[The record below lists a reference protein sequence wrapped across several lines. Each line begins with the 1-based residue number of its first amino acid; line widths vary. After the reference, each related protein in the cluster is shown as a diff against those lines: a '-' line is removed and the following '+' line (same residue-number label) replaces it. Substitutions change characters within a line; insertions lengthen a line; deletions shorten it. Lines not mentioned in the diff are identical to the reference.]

1 MGGTM
6 VNRVLLWATNNPR
19 VQRQMTENQLARR
32 VSHRFVAGERLDE
45 ALEVATELNAEGIG
59 AILDMLGEGVTD
71 LAGATH
77 AVEQYE
83 EATDAIAE
91 RRLDATISIKLSQLG
106 QTVDRD
112 TCVANLNEIL
122 DHAQSVGVRVEID
135 MEESGLVSDTL
146 SLFREAVTKHPET
159 RLAIQVALRRTP
171 LDLEAM
177 ASLKPRIRLVKGAY
191 AEPLELA
198 QQGKNEIKAQY
209 KYLTDWLF
217 QYGTDP
223 AFGTHDGE
231 LVDYARQA
239 AVKAGKGPKD
249 FEIQVLYGIR
259 RDLQHELTA
268 AGYRVRVYIPFGE
281 AWYPY
286 LTRRMAERPANMF
299 FFLRAVVG
307 R

>member
-1 MGGTM
+1 M

-19 VQRQMTENQLARR
+19 VQHQMTENPIARR

-45 ALEVATELNAEGIG
+45 ALEAATMLNAEGIG
-59 AILDMLGEGVTD
+59 AILDLLGEGVTD

-83 EATDAIAE
+83 EATDAIAQ
-91 RRLDATISIKLSQLG
+91 RGLDSTISIKLSQLG
-106 QTVDRD
+106 QTVARD
-112 TCVANLNEIL
+112 ACVANLNEIL
-122 DHAQSVGVRVEID
+122 DHAQSVGVRVEVD
-135 MEESGLVSDTL
+135 MEDSSLVPDTL
-146 SLFREAVTKHPET
+146 SLFREAVIKHPET
-159 RLAIQVALRRTP
+159 RLAIQAALRRTP

-191 AEPLELA
+191 AEPMELA
-198 QQGKNEIKAQY
+198 QRGKDEIRAQY

-231 LVDYARQA
+231 LIDYARQA
-239 AVKAGKGPKD
+239 AIKAGKSPKD

-259 RDLQHELTA
+259 RDLQLKLTA

-286 LTRRMAERPANMF
+286 LTRRMAERPSNLF
-299 FFLRAVVG
+299 FFLRAVIG

>member
-1 MGGTM
+1 M
-6 VNRVLLWATNNPR
+6 VNRVLLWATSNPR
-19 VQRQMTENQLARR
+19 LQHQMTENPVARR

-45 ALEVATELNAEGIG
+45 ALEVATQLNSEGIG
-59 AILDMLGEGVTD
+59 AILDLLGEGVTD

-91 RRLDATISIKLSQLG
+91 RGLDATISIKLSQLG
-106 QTVDRD
+106 QTVDRSA
-112 TCVANLNEIL
+112 CVANLNEIL
-122 DHAQSVGVRVEID
+122 DHAQSVGVRVEVD

-146 SLFREAVTKHPET
+146 SLFREAVAKHPET
-159 RLAIQVALRRTP
+159 RLAIQAALRRTP

-177 ASLKPRIRLVKGAY
+177 ASVKPRIRLVKGAY

-198 QQGKNEIKAQY
+198 QQGKAEIKAQY

-217 QYGTDP
+217 RSGTDP
-223 AFGTHDGE
+223 AFGSHDSE
-231 LVDYARQA
+231 LIEYAKEA
-239 AVKAGKGPKD
+239 AIKAGKGPKD
-249 FEIQVLYGIR
+249 FEVQLLYGIR

-268 AGYRVRVYIPFGE
+268 AGYRVRVYIPFGS

-286 LTRRMAERPANMF
+286 LTRRMAERPSNMF

>member
-6 VNRVLLWATNNPR
+6 VNRVLLWATSNPR
-19 VQRQMTENQLARR
+19 LQHQMTENPVARR

-45 ALEVATELNAEGIG
+45 ALEVATQLNLEGIG
-59 AILDMLGEGVTD
+59 AILDLLGEGVTD

-83 EATDAIAE
+83 ETTDAIAE
-91 RRLDATISIKLSQLG
+91 RGLDATISIKLSQLG
-106 QTVDRD
+106 QTVDRSA
-112 TCVANLNEIL
+112 CVANLNEIL
-122 DHAQSVGVRVEID
+122 DHAQSVGVRVEVD

-146 SLFREAVTKHPET
+146 SLFREAVAKHPET
-159 RLAIQVALRRTP
+159 RLAIQAALRRTP

-177 ASLKPRIRLVKGAY
+177 ASVKPRIRLVKGAY

-198 QQGKNEIKAQY
+198 QQGKAEIKAQY

-217 QYGTDP
+217 RSGTDP
-223 AFGTHDGE
+223 AFGSHDSE
-231 LVDYARQA
+231 LIEYAKEA
-239 AVKAGKGPKD
+239 AIKAGKGPKD
-249 FEIQVLYGIR
+249 FEVQLLYGIR

-268 AGYRVRVYIPFGE
+268 AGYRVRVYIPFGS

-286 LTRRMAERPANMF
+286 LTRRMAERPSNMF

>member
-6 VNRVLLWATNNPR
+6 VNRFLLWATNNPR
-19 VQRQMTENQLARR
+19 VQHQMTENPIARR

-45 ALEVATELNAEGIG
+45 ALEVATKLNSEGIG
-59 AILDMLGEGVTD
+59 AILDLLGEGVTD

-91 RRLDATISIKLSQLG
+91 RSLDATISIKLSQLG
-106 QTVDRD
+106 QTVDRSA
-112 TCVANLNEIL
+112 CLANLNDIL
-122 DHAQSVGVRVEID
+122 DHAQSAGLRVEVD
-135 MEESGLVSDTL
+135 MEESGLVSATL
-146 SLFREAVTKHPET
+146 SLFREAVATHPET
-159 RLAIQVALRRTP
+159 RLAIQAALRRTP

-191 AEPLELA
+191 AEPLDVA
-198 QQGKNEIKAQY
+198 QQRKDEIKAQY

-217 QYGTDP
+217 RYGSDP
-223 AFGTHDGE
+223 AFGTHDSE
-231 LVDYARQA
+231 LIEYAKEA

-249 FEIQVLYGIR
+249 FEIQLLYGIR

-268 AGYRVRVYIPFGE
+268 AGYRVRVYIPFGS

-286 LTRRMAERPANMF
+286 LTRRMAERPSNMF

>member
-1 MGGTM
+1 M

-19 VQRQMTENQLARR
+19 VQHQMTENPIARR

-45 ALEVATELNAEGIG
+45 ALEAATMLNAEGIG
-59 AILDMLGEGVTD
+59 AILDLLGEGVTD

-83 EATDAIAE
+83 EATDAIAQ
-91 RRLDATISIKLSQLG
+91 RGLDSTISIKLSQLG

-112 TCVANLNEIL
+112 ACVANLNEIL
-122 DHAQSVGVRVEID
+122 DHAQSVGVRVEVD
-135 MEESGLVSDTL
+135 MEDSSLVPDTL
-146 SLFREAVTKHPET
+146 SLFREAVIKHPET
-159 RLAIQVALRRTP
+159 RLAIQAALRRTP

-191 AEPLELA
+191 AEPMELA
-198 QQGKNEIKAQY
+198 QRGKDEIRAQY
-209 KYLTDWLF
+209 QYLTDWLF

-231 LVDYARQA
+231 LIDYARQA
-239 AVKAGKGPKD
+239 AIKAGKSPKD

-259 RDLQHELTA
+259 RDLQLKLTA

-286 LTRRMAERPANMF
+286 LTRRMAERPRNLF
-299 FFLRAVVG
+299 FFLRAVIG

>member
-6 VNRVLLWATNNPR
+6 VNRVVLWATSNPR
-19 VQRQMTENQLARR
+19 LQHQVAENSIARR

-45 ALEVATELNAEGIG
+45 ALEVATKLNSEGIG
-59 AILDMLGEGVTD
+59 AILDLLGEGVTD

-91 RRLDATISIKLSQLG
+91 RSVDATISIKLSQLG
-106 QTVDRD
+106 QTVDRSA
-112 TCVANLNEIL
+112 CLANLNDIL
-122 DHAQSVGVRVEID
+122 DHAQSAGVRVEVD

-146 SLFREAVTKHPET
+146 SLFRDAVTKHPET
-159 RLAIQVALRRTP
+159 RLAIQAALRRTP

-191 AEPLELA
+191 AEPLDVA
-198 QQGKNEIKAQY
+198 HQGKKEIKAQY

-217 QYGTDP
+217 RSGADP
-223 AFGTHDGE
+223 AFGTHDSE
-231 LVDYARQA
+231 LIEYAQQA

-259 RDLQHELTA
+259 RDLQHQLTE
-268 AGYRVRVYIPFGE
+268 AGYRVRVYIPFGS

-286 LTRRMAERPANMF
+286 LTRRMAERPSNMF

>member
-1 MGGTM
+1 M

-19 VQRQMTENQLARR
+19 VQHQMTENPIARR

-45 ALEVATELNAEGIG
+45 ALEAATMLNAEGIV
-59 AILDMLGEGVTD
+59 AILDLLGEGVTD

-83 EATDAIAE
+83 EATDAIAQ
-91 RRLDATISIKLSQLG
+91 RGLDSTISIKLSQLG

-112 TCVANLNEIL
+112 ACVANLNEIL
-122 DHAQSVGVRVEID
+122 DHAQSVGVRVEVD
-135 MEESGLVSDTL
+135 MEDSSLVPDTL
-146 SLFREAVTKHPET
+146 SLFREAVIKHPET
-159 RLAIQVALRRTP
+159 RLAIQAALRRTP

-191 AEPLELA
+191 AEPMELA
-198 QQGKNEIKAQY
+198 QRGKDEIRAQY

-231 LVDYARQA
+231 LIDYARQA
-239 AVKAGKGPKD
+239 AIKAGKSPKD

-259 RDLQHELTA
+259 RDLQLKLTA

-286 LTRRMAERPANMF
+286 LTRRMAERPSNLF
-299 FFLRAVVG
+299 FFLRAVIG

>member
-1 MGGTM
+1 M

-19 VQRQMTENQLARR
+19 VQHQMTENPIARR

-45 ALEVATELNAEGIG
+45 ALEAATMLNAEGIG
-59 AILDMLGEGVTD
+59 AILDLLGEGVTD

-83 EATDAIAE
+83 EATDAIAQ
-91 RRLDATISIKLSQLG
+91 RGLDSTISIKLSQLG

-112 TCVANLNEIL
+112 ACVANLNEIL
-122 DHAQSVGVRVEID
+122 DHAQSVGVRVEVD
-135 MEESGLVSDTL
+135 MEDSSLVPDTL
-146 SLFREAVTKHPET
+146 SLFREAVIKHPET
-159 RLAIQVALRRTP
+159 RLAIQAALRRTP

-191 AEPLELA
+191 AEPMELA
-198 QQGKNEIKAQY
+198 QRGKDEIRAQY

-231 LVDYARQA
+231 LIDYARQA
-239 AVKAGKGPKD
+239 AIKAGKSPKD

-259 RDLQHELTA
+259 RDLQLKLTA

-286 LTRRMAERPANMF
+286 LTRRMAERPRNLF
-299 FFLRAVVG
+299 FFLRAVIG

>member
-1 MGGTM
+1 M

-45 ALEVATELNAEGIG
+45 ALEVATNLNSEGIG

-91 RRLDATISIKLSQLG
+91 RHLDATISIKLSQLG

-112 TCVANLNEIL
+112 ACVANLNEIL

-159 RLAIQVALRRTP
+159 RLAIQAALRRTP

-191 AEPLELA
+191 AEPLVLA

-231 LVDYARQA
+231 LVDYAKQA
-239 AVKAGKGPKD
+239 AIKAGKGPQD

-259 RDLQHELTA
+259 RDLQHDLTA

-286 LTRRMAERPANMF
+286 LTRRMAERPANML

>member
-6 VNRVLLWATNNPR
+6 VNRVLFWATSNPR
-19 VQRQMTENQLARR
+19 LQHQMTENPVARR

-45 ALEVATELNAEGIG
+45 ALEVATQLNSEGIG
-59 AILDMLGEGVTD
+59 AILDLLGEGVTD

-91 RRLDATISIKLSQLG
+91 RGLDATISIKLSQLG
-106 QTVDRD
+106 QTVDRSA
-112 TCVANLNEIL
+112 CVANLNEIL
-122 DHAQSVGVRVEID
+122 DHAQSVGVRVEVD

-146 SLFREAVTKHPET
+146 SLFHEAVAKHPET
-159 RLAIQVALRRTP
+159 RLAIQAALRRTP

-177 ASLKPRIRLVKGAY
+177 ASVKPRIRLVKGAY

-198 QQGKNEIKAQY
+198 QQGKAEIKAQY

-217 QYGTDP
+217 RSGTDP
-223 AFGTHDGE
+223 AFGSHDSE
-231 LVDYARQA
+231 LIEYAKEA
-239 AVKAGKGPKD
+239 AIKAGKGPKD
-249 FEIQVLYGIR
+249 FEVQLLYGIR

-268 AGYRVRVYIPFGE
+268 AGYRVRVYIPFGS

-286 LTRRMAERPANMF
+286 LTRRMAERPSNMF

>member
-6 VNRVLLWATNNPR
+6 VNRVLLWATSNPR
-19 VQRQMTENQLARR
+19 LQRQMTENPRARR

-45 ALEVATELNAEGIG
+45 ALDVATQLNSEGIG
-59 AILDMLGEGVTD
+59 AILDLLGEGVTD
-71 LAGATH
+71 LAGATQ

-83 EATDAIAE
+83 EATDAIAQ
-91 RRLDATISIKLSQLG
+91 RGLDATISIKLSQLG
-106 QTVDRD
+106 QTVDRSA
-112 TCVANLNEIL
+112 CIANLNEIL
-122 DHAQSVGVRVEID
+122 DHAQSVGVRVEVD
-135 MEESGLVSDTL
+135 MEESGLVSNTL

-191 AEPLELA
+191 AEPVELA

-217 QYGTDP
+217 RSGSDP
-223 AFGTHDGE
+223 AFGTHDSE
-231 LVDYARQA
+231 LIEYAKEA
-239 AVKAGKGPKD
+239 AVRAGKGPKD

-259 RDLQHELTA
+259 RDLQHELAA
-268 AGYRVRVYIPFGE
+268 AGHRVRVYIPFGE

>member
-19 VQRQMTENQLARR
+19 VQRQMTENPIARR

-45 ALEVATELNAEGIG
+45 ALEVATKLNAEGIG
-59 AILDMLGEGVTD
+59 AILDMLGEGVID
-71 LAGATH
+71 LAGAAH

-83 EATDAIAE
+83 EATAAIAE
-91 RRLDATISIKLSQLG
+91 RSLDATISIKLSQLG
-106 QTVDRD
+106 QTVDHD
-112 TCVANLNEIL
+112 ACVANLNEIL
-122 DHAQSVGVRVEID
+122 DQAQNAGVRVEID
-135 MEESGLVSDTL
+135 MEESGLVSETL

-159 RLAIQVALRRTP
+159 RLAIQAALRRTP

-198 QQGKNEIKAQY
+198 QQGKDEIKAQY

-223 AFGTHDGE
+223 AFGTHDAE
-231 LVDYARQA
+231 LINYARQA
-239 AVKAGKGPKD
+239 AINAGKSPKD

>member
-1 MGGTM
+1 M

-19 VQRQMTENQLARR
+19 LQHQMTENPIARR

-45 ALEVATELNAEGIG
+45 ALEAATALNAEGIG
-59 AILDMLGEGVTD
+59 AILDLLGEGVTD

-91 RRLDATISIKLSQLG
+91 RGLDSTISIKLSQLG
-106 QTVDRD
+106 QTVDRSA
-112 TCVANLNEIL
+112 CVANLNEIL
-122 DHAQSVGVRVEID
+122 DHAQSVGVRVEVD
-135 MEESGLVSDTL
+135 MEDSSLVPDTL

-159 RLAIQVALRRTP
+159 RLAIQAALRRTP

-191 AEPLELA
+191 AEPMELA
-198 QQGKNEIKAQY
+198 QRGKDEIKAQY
-209 KYLTDWLF
+209 KFLTDWLF
-217 QYGTDP
+217 QYGSDP

-231 LVDYARQA
+231 LVDYARKA
-239 AVKAGKGPKD
+239 ADKAGRSPKD

-259 RDLQHELTA
+259 RDLQQQLTA

-286 LTRRMAERPANMF
+286 LTRRMAERPSNLL
-299 FFLRAVVG
+299 FFLRAVIG

>member
-45 ALEVATELNAEGIG
+45 ALEVATSLNSEGIG

-83 EATDAIAE
+83 EATAAIAE
-91 RRLDATISIKLSQLG
+91 RSLDATISIKLSQLG

-112 TCVANLNEIL
+112 ACVANLNEIL
-122 DHAQSVGVRVEID
+122 DLAQNAGVRVEID

-198 QQGKNEIKAQY
+198 QQGKAEIKAQY

-217 QYGTDP
+217 QYGADP

-231 LVDYARQA
+231 LIDYAKQA
-239 AVKAGKGPKD
+239 AIKAGKGPQD

-299 FFLRAVVG
+299 FFLRALVG

>member
-1 MGGTM
+1 M

-19 VQRQMTENQLARR
+19 VQHQMTENPIARR

-45 ALEVATELNAEGIG
+45 ALEAATMLNAEGIG
-59 AILDMLGEGVTD
+59 AILDLLGEGVTD

-83 EATDAIAE
+83 EATDAIAQ
-91 RRLDATISIKLSQLG
+91 RGLDSTISIKLSQLG

-112 TCVANLNEIL
+112 ACVANLNEIL
-122 DHAQSVGVRVEID
+122 DHAQSVGVRVEVD
-135 MEESGLVSDTL
+135 MEDSSLVPDTL
-146 SLFREAVTKHPET
+146 SLFREAVIKHPET
-159 RLAIQVALRRTP
+159 RLAIQAALRRTP

-191 AEPLELA
+191 AEPMELA
-198 QQGKNEIKAQY
+198 QRGKDEIKAQY

-231 LVDYARQA
+231 LIDYARQA
-239 AVKAGKGPKD
+239 AIKAGKSPKD

-259 RDLQHELTA
+259 RDLQLKLTA

-286 LTRRMAERPANMF
+286 LTRRMAERPSNLF
-299 FFLRAVVG
+299 FFLRAVIG

>member
-1 MGGTM
+1 M

-19 VQRQMTENQLARR
+19 LQHQMTENPIARR

-45 ALEVATELNAEGIG
+45 ALEAATTLNAEGIG
-59 AILDMLGEGVTD
+59 AILDLLGEGVTD

-83 EATDAIAE
+83 EAADAIAE
-91 RRLDATISIKLSQLG
+91 HGLDSTISIKLSQLG

-112 TCVANLNEIL
+112 ACVANLNEIL
-122 DHAQSVGVRVEID
+122 DHAQSVGVRVEVD
-135 MEESGLVSDTL
+135 MEDSSLVSDTL

-159 RLAIQVALRRTP
+159 RLAIQAALRRTP

-191 AEPLELA
+191 AEPLVLA

-223 AFGTHDGE
+223 AFGSHDGE

-239 AVKAGKGPKD
+239 ADKAGKSPQD

-259 RDLQHELTA
+259 RDLQQKLTA

-286 LTRRMAERPANMF
+286 LTRRMAERPSNLL
-299 FFLRAVVG
+299 FFLRAVIG

>member
-1 MGGTM
+1 M
-6 VNRVLLWATNNPR
+6 VNRVLLWATSNSR
-19 VQRQMTENQLARR
+19 LQHQMTENPVARR

-45 ALEVATELNAEGIG
+45 ALEVATQLNSEGIG
-59 AILDMLGEGVTD
+59 AILDLLGEGVSD

-91 RRLDATISIKLSQLG
+91 RGLDATISIKLSQLG
-106 QTVDRD
+106 QTVDRSA
-112 TCVANLNEIL
+112 CVANLNEIL
-122 DHAQSVGVRVEID
+122 DHAQSVGVRVEVD
-135 MEESGLVSDTL
+135 MEESGLVSHTL
-146 SLFREAVTKHPET
+146 SLFRDAVTKHPET
-159 RLAIQVALRRTP
+159 RLAIQAALRRTP

-198 QQGKNEIKAQY
+198 QQGKAEIKAQY

-217 QYGTDP
+217 RSGTDP
-223 AFGTHDGE
+223 AFGTHDSE
-231 LVDYARQA
+231 LIEYAKEA
-239 AVKAGKGPKD
+239 AIKAGKGPKD
-249 FEIQVLYGIR
+249 FEVQLLYGIR
-259 RDLQHELTA
+259 RDLQHELTE
-268 AGYRVRVYIPFGE
+268 AGYRVRVYIPFGS

-286 LTRRMAERPANMF
+286 LTRRMAERPSNLF
-299 FFLRAVVG
+299 FFMRAVVG

>member
-1 MGGTM
+1 M
-6 VNRVLLWATNNPR
+6 VNRVLLWATSNPR
-19 VQRQMTENQLARR
+19 LQHQMTENPIARR

-45 ALEVATELNAEGIG
+45 ALEVAAQLNSEGIG
-59 AILDMLGEGVTD
+59 AILDLLGEGVTD

-91 RRLDATISIKLSQLG
+91 RGLDATISIKLSQLG
-106 QTVDRD
+106 QTVDRSACL
-112 TCVANLNEIL
+112 TNLNEIL

-146 SLFREAVTKHPET
+146 GLFREAVTKHPET
-159 RLAIQVALRRTP
+159 RLAIQAALRRTP

-191 AEPLELA
+191 AEPVELA
-198 QQGKNEIKAQY
+198 QQGKDEIKAQY

-217 QYGTDP
+217 RSGTDP

-231 LVDYARQA
+231 LVEHAQEA
-239 AVKAGKGPKD
+239 AVKTGKGPKD

-259 RDLQHELTA
+259 RDLQHQLTE
-268 AGYRVRVYIPFGE
+268 AGYRVRVYIPFGS

-286 LTRRMAERPANMF
+286 LTRRMAERPRNLF